1 MSEIEIARNSIVNKL
16 TLRTSS
22 ETASQ
27 RFERI
32 QKQMDKLPSVLDND
46 TLTKLKNGDY
56 EISLKEYSDFNSYR
70 SNMNALYGNGSANNF
85 ENYFNKTIS
94 QSADFVANAKDFIEK
109 MQDNGMSNKQALKL
123 YSALKSYSMIS
134 SFKNYNFISAKI

>member
-85 ENYFNKTIS
+85 ENYLNKTIS

>member
-1 MSEIEIARNSIVNKL
+1 MSEIETVRNSIVNKL

-85 ENYFNKTIS
+85 ENYLNKTIS

>member
-1 MSEIEIARNSIVNKL
+1 MSEIETVRNSIVNKL

-70 SNMNALYGNGSANNF
+70 LNMNALYGNGSANNF
-85 ENYFNKTIS
+85 ENYLNKTIS